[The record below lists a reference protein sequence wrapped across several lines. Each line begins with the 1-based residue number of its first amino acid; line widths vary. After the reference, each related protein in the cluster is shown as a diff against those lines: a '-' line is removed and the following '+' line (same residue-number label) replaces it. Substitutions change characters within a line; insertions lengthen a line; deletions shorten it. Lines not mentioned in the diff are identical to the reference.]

1 MWSEGEVGSFS
12 KHPQIII
19 IIFWFVLLRSSFS
32 KASFGHT
39 VKGVRCWVKFYPS
52 METTLN
58 ILTTVIYTQLPRN
71 DRPDL
76 DGAVLQ
82 CYQ

>member
-12 KHPQIII
+12 KHRFCLSFRAQAFPRQVLDIQLKELGKILAKHANYI
-19 IIFWFVLLRSSFS
+19 KHWF
-32 KASFGHT
+32 
-39 VKGVRCWVKFYPS
+39 
-52 METTLN
+52 
-58 ILTTVIYTQLPRN
+58 VIYTQLPRN